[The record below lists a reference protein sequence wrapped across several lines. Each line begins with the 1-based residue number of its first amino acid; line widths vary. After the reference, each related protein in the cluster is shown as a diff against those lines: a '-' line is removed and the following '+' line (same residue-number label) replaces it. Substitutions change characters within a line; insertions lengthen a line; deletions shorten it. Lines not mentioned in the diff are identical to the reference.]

1 MTRPLTALLILC
13 LLAPA
18 ALAAA
23 AAPAAKRSGAW
34 CEKQWSAQAPD
45 YLQRN
50 DFDGLLARWQQLA
63 PECRGTVAWESRL
76 ALVHSSLGD
85 FGAARATLEGIDGL
99 DSEYAWLAEL
109 MFLLN
114 DSREHVATGRFDAD
128 YAARLAD
135 SWAEYIKAH
144 PGRPEGYRELGNLY
158 MLQGRYAEA
167 VANLEKATA
176 ADSQVWLVF
185 RDLTIGYTE
194 LGRYQE
200 ALLAAAEATAKRPH
214 LTQDAEFILAL
225 GRANAGLG
233 RFELAYKALEL
244 IATQKPEVKDDP
256 QYAATER
263 FIRAQEKG
271 DKRR

>member
-1 MTRPLTALLILC
+1 MIRPLTALLTLC
-13 LLAPA
+13 LLVPA
-18 ALAAA
+18 VL
-23 AAPAAKRSGAW
+23 AAPAAKRPASW
-34 CEKQWSAQAPD
+34 CEEQWRAQAPD

-50 DFDGLLARWQQLA
+50 DFNGLLARWQQLA

-85 FGAARATLEGIDGL
+85 FAKARATLEGIDGL
-99 DSEYAWLAEL
+99 NSEYAWLAEL
-109 MFLLN
+109 MYLLN
-114 DSREHVATGRFDAD
+114 DSREHVATGRFDTD
-128 YAARLAD
+128 YAARLAG
-135 SWAEYIKAH
+135 SWEEYIKAH
-144 PGRPEGYRELGNLY
+144 PGRPEGYRELGSLH

-200 ALLAAAEATAKRPH
+200 ALLAAAEATAKRSD

-244 IATQKPEVKDDP
+244 IAKLRPEVKGDP
-256 QYAATER
+256 QYAATEQ

-271 DKRR
+271 GKQR